1 MSTLSLSVSLGF
13 LEIISMASQLW
24 EDYLALPYHFM
35 NHVKHLTNVDLNLLL
50 GHDTFKKSYFQ

>member
-24 EDYLALPYHFM
+24 EDYLALPYRLM
-35 NHVKHLTNVDLNLLL
+35 NHVKHFAVVGLNLLL
-50 GHDTFKKSYFQ
+50 GHDTFKKS